1 MLNAPALTILLPLK
15 HYHHTYL
22 RKAVNSIIGQT
33 CPYWSMLVIVDAEKV
48 STFKGLLQQDLTNS
62 RISMIENE
70 GRQLAG
76 KLNTGMR
83 HARTSFVAILAGDD
97 MWSPDAVA
105 VLSEHISN
113 FPAIDFFHS
122 SRIFIDENDRPIS
135 SIYYSRESFGLEDF
149 LSASPVKYLLCW
161 RREKALSFG
170 GMDESL
176 NSVGVDD
183 FDFPWSMAERGATFM
198 AIKEPLYL
206 ARDHRDGFRLTTHL
220 PLSVH
225 IQEIE
230 RIMRKHGASEARIR
244 MRIRAAKK
252 GYLRQCLYRSPF
264 DKWLK
269 EMLGYDPRRGG
280 KASLN
285 AGREQPSRSFGYTR
299 DAA

>member
-1 MLNAPALTILLPLK
+1 LNAPALTILLPLRY
-15 HYHHTYL
+15 YHHIYL
-22 RKAVNSIIGQT
+22 RKALDSIVGQT
-33 CPYWSMLVIVDAEKV
+33 CPYWNMLVGVDAENF
-48 STFKGLLQQDLTNS
+48 STFKNLLLKDLTDS

-113 FPAIDFFHS
+113 FSGIDFFHS
-122 SRIFIDENDRPIS
+122 SRIFIDENENPIS
-135 SIYYSRESFGLEDF
+135 SIYYSRESFNLEDF
-149 LSASPVKYLLCW
+149 FFTSPVKYLLCW
-161 RREKALSFG
+161 RRGGALSFG
-170 GMDESL
+170 AMDESL

-183 FDFPWSMAERGATFM
+183 FDFPWSMAERGARFM

-225 IQEIE
+225 IEEIK
-230 RIMRKHGASEARIR
+230 RIMRKHGAPEATIRKRVRI
-244 MRIRAAKK
+244 AKK

-264 DKWLK
+264 NKWLK
-269 EMLGYDPRRGG
+269 EMLGYDPRRGW
-280 KASLN
+280 
-285 AGREQPSRSFGYTR
+285 RQTYR
-299 DAA
+299 